1 MKTIYTI
8 DIATKSEIT
17 SISPEFESES
27 EARDFF
33 EKEKAK
39 LSDDKLADI
48 SEWGDYDQAWS
59 TVYKLELNKLTVDD
73 ENDNYPEDLE
83 TIDDTDY
90 YYLDM

>member
-8 DIATKSEIT
+8 DITTKSEIT

-39 LSDDKLADI
+39 LSVVQPADI
-48 SEWGDYDQAWS
+48 SEWGDNDQAWS

-90 YYLDM
+90 YYL